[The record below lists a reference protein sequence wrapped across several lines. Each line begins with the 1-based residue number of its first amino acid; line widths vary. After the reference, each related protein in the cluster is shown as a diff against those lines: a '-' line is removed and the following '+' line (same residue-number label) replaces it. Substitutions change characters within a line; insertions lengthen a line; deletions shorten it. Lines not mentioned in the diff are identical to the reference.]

1 LVYVVGIPFRGNNM
15 QTLSHSEITAMFLA
29 LGLLLA
35 SARLFGEMARRFNQP
50 AVLGEILA
58 GILLG
63 PTVFGTLAPA
73 ASAFLFPRSGG
84 GALALDGLMTLAITL
99 FLLVAGLEVDLSS
112 IWRQGKLAINV
123 GVAGIVVPFAVGFGA
138 AWFLPGLMGIEV
150 GADPLLF
157 ALFMATALSISALP
171 VIAKTLMDLNLYRSD
186 LGMLVVAAAV
196 FNDLVGWIIF
206 AVILGMLGT
215 GPASSLSIGQTIF
228 LTLFFAL
235 FMLTVARW
243 LINRLLPWLHAHA
256 SWPGGVLGFAL
267 ALALISAAFTE
278 WIGIHAIFGAFLAGI
293 ALGDSK
299 HLRERTRATIEQ
311 FVSFIFAPLFFA
323 GIGLKVDFVARF
335 DLLLVIA
342 VLIIATLGKVLGC
355 GLAGRFS
362 GLGRR
367 EAWALGFGM
376 NARGAMEIILGLL
389 ALKYGLIGEPLF
401 VALVIMALVTSLMSG
416 PLLQRVLRLKKPRRF
431 TDFLSARTFI
441 NHLKAKSRQEAVA
454 ELAKAAAEMVG
465 LEAGEVID
473 GVMIREEMMATGIG
487 HGLAVPHARLRGL
500 ERSVVAVGLSA
511 AGIDFDAPDGRPA
524 QLIFLL
530 LTPVHDDGAHLE
542 LLADIATVFKGEEI
556 RNRAGQVSGFTE
568 FLALVRSG

>member
-1 LVYVVGIPFRGNNM
+1 MNSL
-15 QTLSHSEITAMFLA
+15 THSETTAMFLA
-29 LGLLLA
+29 LGVLLA
-35 SARLFGEMARRFNQP
+35 SARILGETARRFNQP

-63 PTVFGTLAPA
+63 PTIFGALAPEW
-73 ASAFLFPRSGG
+73 SAFLFPPSGG

-112 IWRQGKLAINV
+112 IWRQGRLALNV
-123 GVAGIVVPFAVGFGA
+123 GVAGVVVPFAVGFGA
-138 AWFLPGLMGIEV
+138 AWFLPELMGREA
-150 GADPLLF
+150 GGDPMLF

-196 FNDLVGWIIF
+196 FNDLVGWIVF
-206 AVILGMLGT
+206 AVILGLLGT
-215 GPASSLSIGQTIF
+215 GPAQALSIGQTIF
-228 LTLFFAL
+228 LTLLFAL
-235 FMLTVARW
+235 LMLTVVRW
-243 LINRLLPWLHAHA
+243 LINRALPWIHAHA

-267 ALALISAAFTE
+267 ALALMAAAFTE
-278 WIGIHAIFGAFLAGI
+278 WIGIHAIFGAFLAGV
-293 ALGDSK
+293 ALGDSR

-323 GIGLKVDFVARF
+323 GIGLKVNFFAQF
-335 DLLLVIA
+335 DLLLVVAIL
-342 VLIIATLGKVLGC
+342 VIATLGKLLGC

-389 ALKYGLIGEPLF
+389 ALKYGLIGERLF
-401 VALVIMALVTSLMSG
+401 VALVVMALVTSLMSG

-431 TDFLSARTFI
+431 SDFLSARTFV
-441 NHLKAKSRQEAVA
+441 NHLKARTRSEVVA
-454 ELAKAAAEMVG
+454 ELAKAAAEVAG
-465 LEAGEVID
+465 LDAGEVVD

-500 ERSVVAVGLSA
+500 DRPVVAVWLSA
-511 AGIDFDAPDGRPA
+511 AGIDFDAPDGEPA
-524 QLIFLL
+524 RLIFLL

-542 LLADIATVFKGEEI
+542 LLADIAKVFKGEEV
-556 RNRAGQVSGFTE
+556 RGRVGQVTTFTE

>member
-1 LVYVVGIPFRGNNM
+1 M
-15 QTLSHSEITAMFLA
+15 QTLTHPEITAMFLA

-35 SARLFGEMARRFNQP
+35 SARLFGEVARRFNQP
-50 AVLGEILA
+50 SVLGEILA

-63 PTVFGTLAPA
+63 PTVFGALAPKW
-73 ASAFLFPRSGG
+73 SLFLFPRTGG

-99 FLLVAGLEVDLSS
+99 FLLVAGLEVDLST
-112 IWRQGKLAINV
+112 IWRQGKLALNV
-123 GVAGIVVPFAVGFGA
+123 GVAGVVVPFAVGFGA
-138 AWFLPGLMGIEV
+138 AWFLPELMGIEA

-206 AVILGMLGT
+206 AVILGTLGT
-215 GPASSLSIGQTIF
+215 GPDQVLSIGQTIF

-243 LINRLLPWLHAHA
+243 LINRILPWLHAHA

-267 ALALISAAFTE
+267 ALALIAAAFTE
-278 WIGIHAIFGAFLAGI
+278 WIGIHAIFGAFLAGV

-323 GIGLKVDFVARF
+323 GIGLKVNFVTQF
-335 DLLLVIA
+335 DPLLVVA
-342 VLIIATLGKVLGC
+342 VLVIATLGKVLGC

-401 VALVIMALVTSLMSG
+401 VALVVMALVTSLMSG

-431 TDFLSARTFI
+431 TDFLSARTFV
-441 NHLKAKSRQEAVA
+441 NHLKAHSRQEAVA
-454 ELAKAAAEMVG
+454 ELAKTAAEVAG
-465 LEAGEVID
+465 LEIGEVVD

-500 ERSVVAVGLSA
+500 ERPVVAVGLSK
-511 AGIDFDAPDGRPA
+511 AGIDFDAPDGQPA
-524 QLIFLL
+524 KLIFLL

-556 RNRAGQVSGFTE
+556 RGRVGHVSGFTE

>member
-1 LVYVVGIPFRGNNM
+1 M
-15 QTLSHSEITAMFLA
+15 QTLTHQEITAMFLA

-35 SARLFGEMARRFNQP
+35 SARLFGELARRFNQP

-63 PTVFGTLAPA
+63 PTVFGALAPA
-73 ASAFLFPRSGG
+73 WSTFLFPQVGG

-99 FLLVAGLEVDLSS
+99 FLLVAGLEVDLST

-138 AWFLPGLMGIEV
+138 AWFVPQLMGIEA

-196 FNDLVGWIIF
+196 FNDLVGWIVF
-206 AVILGMLGT
+206 AVILGLLGT
-215 GPASSLSIGQTIF
+215 APAHALSIGQTIG
-228 LTLFFAL
+228 LTLLFAL
-235 FMLTVARW
+235 FMLTAARW
-243 LINRLLPWLHAHA
+243 LINRVLPWLHAHA

-267 ALALISAAFTE
+267 ALALVAAAFTE
-278 WIGIHAIFGAFLAGI
+278 WIGIHAIFGAFLAGV
-293 ALGDSK
+293 ALGDSR

-323 GIGLKVDFVARF
+323 GIGLKVNFVAQF
-335 DLLLVIA
+335 DLLLVVA
-342 VLIIATLGKVLGC
+342 VLVIATLGKVLGC
-355 GLAGRFS
+355 GLAGLLS
-362 GLGRR
+362 GLGKR

-389 ALKYGLIGEPLF
+389 ALKYGLIGERLF

-416 PLLQRVLRLKKPRRF
+416 PLLQHVLRLKKPRRF
-431 TDFLSARTFI
+431 TDFLSARTYV
-441 NHLKAKSRQEAVA
+441 NHIQARSRPEAVA
-454 ELAKAAAEMVG
+454 ELAKAAAAVAG
-465 LEAGEVID
+465 LDAADVID
-473 GVMIREEMMATGIG
+473 GVMIREEIMATGIG
-487 HGLAVPHARLRGL
+487 HGLAVPHARMRGL
-500 ERSVVAVGLSA
+500 DRPVVAVGLSA

-530 LTPVHDDGAHLE
+530 LTPVHDDGVQLE

-556 RNRAGQVSGFTE
+556 RSRVGQVASFTE

>member
-1 LVYVVGIPFRGNNM
+1 M
-15 QTLSHSEITAMFLA
+15 DTLTHSEITAMFLA
-29 LGLLLA
+29 LGVLLA
-35 SARLFGEMARRFNQP
+35 SARILGEAARRFNQP

-63 PTVFGTLAPA
+63 PTVFGALAPA
-73 ASAFLFPRSGG
+73 WSAFLFPRSGG
-84 GALALDGLMTLAITL
+84 VALAVDGLMTLAITL

-138 AWFLPGLMGIEV
+138 AWLAPQMMGIEA
-150 GADPLLF
+150 GADPMLF

-196 FNDLVGWIIF
+196 FNDLVGWIVF
-206 AVILGMLGT
+206 AVILGLLGT
-215 GPASSLSIGQTIF
+215 GPAHALSIGQTIG
-228 LTLFFAL
+228 LTLCFAL

-243 LINRLLPWLHAHA
+243 LINRALPWIHAHA

-267 ALALISAAFTE
+267 SLALVAAAFTE
-278 WIGIHAIFGAFLAGI
+278 WIGIHAIFGAFLAGV

-323 GIGLKVDFVARF
+323 GIGLKVDFVAQF
-335 DLLLVIA
+335 DLPLVVA
-342 VLIIATLGKVLGC
+342 VLVIATLGKVLGC
-355 GLAGRFS
+355 GLAGRLS

-367 EAWALGFGM
+367 ESWALGFSM

-389 ALKYGLIGEPLF
+389 ALKYGLIGERLF

-416 PLLQRVLRLKKPRRF
+416 PLLQKVLRLKKPRRF
-431 TDFLSARTFI
+431 TDYLSARTFV
-441 NHLKAKSRQEAVA
+441 NHLRTCTRAEVIA
-454 ELAKAAAEMVG
+454 ELAKTAAEVAG
-465 LEAGEVID
+465 LEPVDVID
-473 GVMIREEMMATGIG
+473 GVMIREEIMATGLG

-500 ERSVVAVGLSA
+500 ERPVVAVGLSA

-556 RNRAGQVSGFTE
+556 RKRASQVSGFTE

>member
-1 LVYVVGIPFRGNNM
+1 M
-15 QTLSHSEITAMFLA
+15 SSLSHSEITAMFLA
-29 LGLLLA
+29 LGVLLA
-35 SARLFGEMARRFNQP
+35 SARVLGEAARRFNQP

-63 PTVFGTLAPA
+63 PTVFGALAPEW
-73 ASAFLFPRSGG
+73 STFLFPQTGG

-123 GVAGIVVPFAVGFGA
+123 GVAGVLIPFAVGFGA
-138 AWFLPGLMGIEV
+138 AWLAPQLMGREA

-196 FNDLVGWIIF
+196 FNDLVGWIVF
-206 AVILGMLGT
+206 AIILGLLGT
-215 GPASSLSIGQTIF
+215 GPDPAMSIGQTIF

-243 LINRLLPWLHAHA
+243 LINRALPWIHAHA

-278 WIGIHAIFGAFLAGI
+278 WIGIHAIFGAFLAGV
-293 ALGDSK
+293 ALGDSR

-323 GIGLKVDFVARF
+323 GIGLKVDFVAQF
-335 DLLLVIA
+335 DLLLVVA
-342 VLIIATLGKVLGC
+342 VLVIATLGKVLGC

-367 EAWALGFGM
+367 EAWALGFSL

-389 ALKYGLIGEPLF
+389 ALKYGLIGERLF
-401 VALVIMALVTSLMSG
+401 VALVVMALVTSLMSG
-416 PLLQRVLRLKKPRRF
+416 PLLQKVLRLKKPRRF
-431 TDFLSARTFI
+431 TDFLSARTFV
-441 NHLKAKSRQEAVA
+441 NHLQARSRQESIA
-454 ELAKAAAEMVG
+454 ELAKAAAEVAG
-465 LEAGEVID
+465 LDASEVVD

-487 HGLAVPHARLRGL
+487 HGLAVPHARMRGL
-500 ERSVVAVGLSA
+500 ERPVVAIGLSA
-511 AGIDFDAPDGRPA
+511 AGIDFDAPDGLPA
-524 QLIFLL
+524 RLIFLL

-542 LLADIATVFKGEEI
+542 LLADIATVFKGEEVRGRI
-556 RNRAGQVSGFTE
+556 GQVTTFTE

>member
-1 LVYVVGIPFRGNNM
+1 M
-15 QTLSHSEITAMFLA
+15 QTLTHSETTAMFLA

-35 SARLFGEMARRFNQP
+35 SARLCGEVARRFNQP

-63 PTVFGTLAPA
+63 PTVFGALAPA
-73 ASAFLFPRSGG
+73 WSAFLFPRTGG

-99 FLLVAGLEVDLSS
+99 FLLVAGLEVDLST
-112 IWRQGKLAINV
+112 IWRQGKLAVNV
-123 GVAGIVVPFAVGFGA
+123 GVAGVLVPFAVGFGA
-138 AWFLPGLMGIEV
+138 AWLLPQLMGREA

-196 FNDLVGWIIF
+196 FNDLVGWIVF

-215 GPASSLSIGQTIF
+215 GPAHALSIGQTIF
-228 LTLFFAL
+228 LTLFFAA
-235 FMLTVARW
+235 FMLTAARW

-278 WIGIHAIFGAFLAGI
+278 WIGIHAIFGAFLAGV
-293 ALGDSK
+293 ALGDSR

-323 GIGLKVDFVARF
+323 GIGLKVDFVAQF
-335 DLLLVIA
+335 DLLLVVS

-389 ALKYGLIGEPLF
+389 ALKYGLIGERLF
-401 VALVIMALVTSLMSG
+401 VALVVMALVTSLMSG
-416 PLLQRVLRLKKPRRF
+416 PLLQRVLHLKKPRRF
-431 TDFLSARTFI
+431 TDFLSARTFV
-441 NHLKAKSRQEAVA
+441 NHLRAHSRQEAVA
-454 ELAKAAAEMVG
+454 ELAKAAAEVAG
-465 LEAGEVID
+465 LDAAEVVD

-500 ERSVVAVGLSA
+500 ERPVVAVGLSE
-511 AGIDFDAPDGRPA
+511 AGIDFDAPDGQPA
-524 QLIFLL
+524 RLIFLL

-556 RNRAGQVSGFTE
+556 RGRAGHVASFTE